1 MKNKRRKIKWD
12 NIALLI
18 ILIVSTIIILH
29 DLYVLLIMPWINSN
43 VLGWTWW
50 GLLTFIISLCFV
62 IEITDYFTY
71 EINKIQ
77 E

>member
-29 DLYVLLIMPWINSN
+29 DLYVLLIMPWFNSK
-43 VLGWTWW
+43 VLGWTWC

-62 IEITDYFTY
+62 IEIIDYFAC